1 MDIYRV
7 SRRGLRGQRSKRS
20 VRRRTSKR
28 RTKRVSRRRTKR
40 VSRRRNTRR
49 VNRRQTRRRVNRRQT
64 RRRVNRSNR
73 RSRRNRRVV
82 RGGSPSNVMVMPV
95 DPRAPPTDA
104 SSTMAGL
111 GLTDQAADLAQRL
124 RSDQPSSW
132 ARAATSAEGEGEGG
146 RSMTDEESVRAVIE
160 ARNGRLD
167 QLKQPAPDD
176 EEVASK
182 KQDVMRYAEQAYPS
196 PELFNMLFSNK
207 ENINIVGRSIET
219 NILEAL
225 KLSREASG
233 GTGGTFY
240 DFTVEDMINEDNM
253 TKLCKTAIYSFLVD
267 IMTSEEYIQWRGG
280 KKAEGAQRAIHE
292 TQAGQALKTTL
303 ARAAVI
309 SEEDQAL
316 VKTNM
321 AADLT
326 DGVYPSDKWGDKA
339 TLNPTSMSY
348 LEATE
353 ILSRQLNKAAMKKIF
368 KYMLNFVEES
378 HTNKNN
384 MFWLDDNLW
393 FKTFMQKTRLDSRS
407 SSYGKLD
414 GLKDVVAFRRLC
426 YTFDTLKRKD
436 TNRLLDICRIL
447 YAIIDAGIGNY

>member
-1 MDIYRV
+1 M
-7 SRRGLRGQRSKRS
+7 
-20 VRRRTSKR
+20 
-28 RTKRVSRRRTKR
+28 
-40 VSRRRNTRR
+40 
-49 VNRRQTRRRVNRRQT
+49 
-64 RRRVNRSNR
+64 
-73 RSRRNRRVV
+73 

-111 GLTDQAADLAQRL
+111 GLTDQADALDLRL
-124 RSDQPSSW
+124 RSDQPSRW
-132 ARAATSAEGEGEGG
+132 ARAATSAEGEEG

-160 ARNGRLD
+160 ARTGRLD

-267 IMTSEEYIQWRGG
+267 IMTSEEYIQWRGE

-292 TQAGQALKTTL
+292 TRAGQALKTTL

-321 AADLT
+321 VDDLT
-326 DGVYPSDKWGDKA
+326 DGLYPSDKWGDKA

-353 ILSRQLNKAAMKKIF
+353 ILSRQLNKKGMKKLF
-368 KYMLNFVEES
+368 KSNGYMLNFVEES
-378 HTNKNN
+378 HTNNNN

-393 FKTFMQKTRLDSRS
+393 FKTFMQKKHLDPRS

-414 GLKDVVAFRRLC
+414 GFKDVVAFRRLC
-426 YTFDTLKRKD
+426 YTFDTLRRRD
-436 TNRLLDICRIL
+436 TARLQDICRIL
-447 YAIIDAGIGNY
+447 SAIIDAGIGKY